1 MNKRLTEI
9 ELIRPF
15 FIILLVLYHAFIIF
29 AGGWAPVYGYEDIPA
44 YRMIAG
50 VSYGFMLEGFVLM
63 SGYIYGYQAHKN
75 GLVSFFK
82 LAKKKTLRLLV
93 PAWIW
98 SLIYG
103 VTLLPYPF
111 SLIEL
116 ISGIGH
122 LWFLVML
129 FWVFIGA
136 WLINKLELP
145 QSLIWSILV
154 LFALLSDNPL
164 PFQLSNAMYYL
175 LFFYLGEK
183 LFDWISEPKNHL
195 SKCTTP
201 QLLIN
206 GGGISCFL
214 LLKSC

>member
-9 ELIRPF
+9 ELIRPI

-29 AGGWAPVYGYEDIPA
+29 AGGWTPVYGYEDIPA
-44 YRMIAG
+44 YRIIAG
-50 VSYGFMLEGFVLM
+50 VSYSFMLEGFVLM
-63 SGYIYGYQAHKN
+63 SGYIYGYQVHKN
-75 GLVSFFK
+75 GSVSLFE
-82 LAKKKTLRLLV
+82 LAKKKTLRLLL

-103 VTLLPYPF
+103 LTLLPYPMTIIG
-111 SLIEL
+111 LL
-116 ISGIGH
+116 SGVGH

-136 WLINKLELP
+136 WIINKMELP
-145 QSLIWSILV
+145 QPLIWIILV

-175 LFFYLGEK
+175 FFFYFGEK
-183 LFDWISEPKNHL
+183 LYDWLSDPKNPL
-195 SKCTTP
+195 SKCTTT
-201 QLLIN
+201 QILIN
-206 GGGISCFL
+206 GGGISCSL
-214 LLKSC
+214 L